1 MRCNAPGPEG
11 PGCSATHTQNP
22 TESHQVHPRAATGSL
37 VLVCFRVGARV
48 SGLPCERSTVVSI
61 FANIAWKSPYQFDR
75 QPLKLL

>member
-37 VLVCFRVGARV
+37 VLVCFRVGASVRAV
-48 SGLPCERSTVVSI
+48 DSRINIRKYCMEISLPI
-61 FANIAWKSPYQFDR
+61 
-75 QPLKLL
+75 